1 MKKYTNLVL
10 TLLFVFGLFQAAIS
24 QDRDAII
31 ASMHKDNKYYTA
43 VVVDMDFES
52 TIEKVKVVLKE
63 QGFGI
68 VSEID
73 MQAKLKKGTGNDIPK
88 YTILGACNPAGAYK
102 AVQIEE
108 HIGVMLPCNVV
119 VRETKEGKI
128 EVAAINPEKSM
139 ESIGN
144 PDMEPLAKEISDKLK
159 KAIASL

>member
-1 MKKYTNLVL
+1 MKKNINLIF
-10 TLLFVFGLFQAAIS
+10 TFLFVFGMIQVFIA
-24 QDRDAII
+24 QDHDAII
-31 ASMHKDNKYYTA
+31 ASLHQDNKYYTA
-43 VVVDMDFES
+43 TMVDMDFES

-73 MQAKLKKGTGNDIPK
+73 MQAKIKKGTGNDIPK

-139 ESIGN
+139 QSIGN

-159 KAIASL
+159 KALANL

>member
-1 MKKYTNLVL
+1 MKNYKNLVL
-10 TLLFVFGLFQAAIS
+10 TFLFVFGMVQVFFA

-31 ASMHKDNKYYTA
+31 ASLHKDNKYYTA
-43 VVVDMDFES
+43 VVVDTDFDV
-52 TIEKVKVVLKE
+52 TIEKVKAVLKE

-144 PDMEPLAKEISDKLK
+144 PEMEPLAKEISDKLK
-159 KAIASL
+159 KALASL

>member
-1 MKKYTNLVL
+1 MNKQYNIFFII
-10 TLLFVFGLFQAAIS
+10 LFIFGLIQISFS

-31 ASMHKDNKYYTA
+31 ASLHKDNKYYTA
-43 VVVDMDFES
+43 VEVDTDFES
-52 TIEKVKVVLKE
+52 TIEKVKAKLKE

-119 VRETKEGKI
+119 VRETKDGKI

-139 ESIGN
+139 QSIGN
-144 PDMEPLAKEISDKLK
+144 PEMEPLAKEISDKLK
-159 KAIASL
+159 KALASL